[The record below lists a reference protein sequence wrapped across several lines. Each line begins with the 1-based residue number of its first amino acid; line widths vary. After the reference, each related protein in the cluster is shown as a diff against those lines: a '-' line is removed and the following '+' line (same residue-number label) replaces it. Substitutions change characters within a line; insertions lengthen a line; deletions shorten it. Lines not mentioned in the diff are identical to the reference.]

1 MPQVFGTLLTTTG
14 KAKVAA
20 ALAGGP
26 PLSIAELALGDGGGA
41 AVVPVENRAALVNEV
56 NRGPINSLTIDP
68 VNANY
73 LVAERIVL
81 PEVGGWT
88 IREIGLFDAAGDLV
102 AYGNFA
108 ESYKPLLAEGSGKE
122 LSIIVQFE
130 VANASAV
137 TLQIDPSVVLATRA
151 YVDTKDDALD
161 SALRAYIDAEVA
173 AAVDHSDTQDT
184 AQDAALAVSLA
195 GYARLDGAAFT
206 GDVTL
211 SGELA
216 GFRGVP
222 LTSIA
227 TAYTYVLADAGRGV
241 CKTVTSAVTVT
252 TPANATVAYPVGTI
266 LTLANAA
273 SSGNF
278 TLSGAAGVTLRLAGT
293 STTGSRTV
301 APWGYATAFQV
312 AANVWLVSGPGV
324 T

>member
-1 MPQVFGTLLTTTG
+1 MPQTFGTLLTTTG

-20 ALAGGP
+20 ALAGGV
-26 PLSIAELALGDGGGA
+26 PLSITEMALGDGGGA

-56 NRGPINSLTIDP
+56 NRGPINTLTVDP
-68 VNANY
+68 INANW
-73 LVAERIVL
+73 LVAERIVP
-81 PEVGGWT
+81 PEVGGWVV
-88 IREIGLFDAAGDLV
+88 REIGLFDAAGDLV

-108 ESYKPLLAEGSGKE
+108 ESYKPTLPEGSGKE
-122 LSIIVQFE
+122 LAISIQFE

-151 YVDTKDDALD
+151 YVDAQDDALD
-161 SALRAYIDAEVA
+161 AALRAYV
-173 AAVDHSDTQDT
+173 DTQDG
-184 AQDAALAVSLA
+184 AQDAALALSLA
-195 GYARLDGAAFT
+195 DYARLDGAAFT
-206 GDVTL
+206 SDQITL
-211 SGELA
+211 AGELA

-222 LTSIA
+222 LSNIA
-227 TAYTYVLADAGRGV
+227 AAYTYVLDDSGRGV
-241 CKTVTSAVTVT
+241 CKTVTSAITVT
-252 TPANATVAYPVGTI
+252 IPANATVTYPVGTI
-266 LTLANAA
+266 LTLANDA

-278 TLSGAAGVTLRLAGT
+278 TLAGAAGVTLRLAGT

>member
-1 MPQVFGTLLTTTG
+1 MPQTFGTLLTTTG

-20 ALAGGP
+20 ALAGGV
-26 PLSIAELALGDGGGA
+26 PLSITEMALGDGGGA

-56 NRGPINSLTIDP
+56 NRGPINTLTVDP
-68 VNANY
+68 INANW
-73 LVAERIVL
+73 LVAERIVP
-81 PEVGGWT
+81 PEVGGWVV
-88 IREIGLFDAAGDLV
+88 REIGLFDAAGDLI

-108 ESYKPLLAEGSGKE
+108 ESYKPTLPEGSGKE
-122 LSIIVQFE
+122 LAISIQFE

-151 YVDTKDDALD
+151 YVDA
-161 SALRAYIDAEVA
+161 
-173 AAVDHSDTQDT
+173 QDG
-184 AQDAALAVSLA
+184 AQDAALALSLA
-195 GYARLDGAAFT
+195 DYARLDGAAFT
-206 GDVTL
+206 SDQITL
-211 SGELA
+211 AGELA

-222 LTSIA
+222 LSNIA
-227 TAYTYVLADAGRGV
+227 AAYTYVLDDSGRGV
-241 CKTVTSAVTVT
+241 CKTVTSAITVT
-252 TPANATVAYPVGTI
+252 IPANATVTYPVGTI
-266 LTLANAA
+266 LTLANDA

-278 TLSGAAGVTLRLAGT
+278 TLAGAAGVTLRLAGT